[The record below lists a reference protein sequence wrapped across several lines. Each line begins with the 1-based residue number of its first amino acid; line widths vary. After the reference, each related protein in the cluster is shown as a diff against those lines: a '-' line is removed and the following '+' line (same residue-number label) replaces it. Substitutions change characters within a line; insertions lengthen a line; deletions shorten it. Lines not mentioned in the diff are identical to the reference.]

1 MTRINRR
8 HFMGGIGMAGIAGML
23 AACGGE
29 SAPPNPGGGGGGDTG
44 GGGGGGTFTWWD
56 HFGGLQDLH
65 EQWAADEGERLGVT
79 IEYSYNE
86 PGKATEALQL
96 ANQANSLPDL
106 FSNVVGLPLPALVEA
121 G

>member
-8 HFMGGIGMAGIAGML
+8 AFMGGVGLAGLAGVL

-29 SAPPNPGGGGGGDTG
+29 SAPPSPGNTGGGGDAVG
-44 GGGGGGTFTWWD
+44 GGGAGGTFTWWD

-65 EQWAADEGERLGVT
+65 AQWAADEGSRLGVT
-79 IEYSYNE
+79 IEYTYNE

-96 ANQANSLPDL
+96 A
-106 FSNVVGLPLPALVEA
+106 
-121 G
+121 